1 MTQDSNTFSITA
13 LSILTSNISTLGS
26 TTFSIIA
33 LSMTVKDFLL
43 GDALKPNMKSAV
55 MLSDIMLSVVASL
68 KGLLKFY
75 SDQSYKRIHN

>member
-1 MTQDSNTFSITA
+1 MTIAFSITA

-33 LSMTVKDFLL
+33 LSMTVRDVLL
-43 GDALKPNMKSAV
+43 SDALKPNMKSAV
-55 MLSDIMLSVVASL
+55 MLIDIMLSVMASL
-68 KGLLKFY
+68 RGLLKFY